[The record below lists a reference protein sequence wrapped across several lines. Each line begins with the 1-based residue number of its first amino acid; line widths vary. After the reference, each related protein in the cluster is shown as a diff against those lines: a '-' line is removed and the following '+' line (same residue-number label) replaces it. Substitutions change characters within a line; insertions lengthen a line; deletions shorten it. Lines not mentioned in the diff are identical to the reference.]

1 MILGKV
7 TARQWAIGAFVFIAF
22 IVLLNWVCGKRPT
35 ATEVKAFV
43 PKIDTR
49 AIDSLEKQNKRITA
63 ERDSI
68 QGLYNQSL
76 KTVQESSRKATRF
89 ALALEIAKKAKDTT
103 LIIEACDSLQEV
115 VIKQEAV
122 ISDHMEYVAQLKA
135 RNDSIEQGLLAE
147 IDRLKS
153 ALGITTQSNEFLS
166 DQLTLVGKKN
176 KQLQRKLGKKFHLSA
191 YLGYGPSYNNLGGI
205 RLGPNGGV
213 GATYTIF

>member
-1 MILGKV
+1 MV
-7 TARQWAIGAFVFIAF
+7 AVVFIAL

-35 ATEVKAFV
+35 VTEVKTFV
-43 PKIDTR
+43 PKIDMR
-49 AIDSLEKQNKRITA
+49 AIDSLEKQNKRIAA

-68 QGLYNQSL
+68 QGLYNLSL
-76 KTVQESSRKATRF
+76 KKVQESSRKVTRY
-89 ALALEIAKKAKDTT
+89 ALALEFAKKSKDTT

-122 ISDHMEYVAQLKA
+122 ISDHLEFESELKA
-135 RNDSIEQGLLAE
+135 RNDSIEQSLIAQ

-166 DQLTLVGKKN
+166 NQLTLVGKKN

-213 GATYTIF
+213 GFTYTIF